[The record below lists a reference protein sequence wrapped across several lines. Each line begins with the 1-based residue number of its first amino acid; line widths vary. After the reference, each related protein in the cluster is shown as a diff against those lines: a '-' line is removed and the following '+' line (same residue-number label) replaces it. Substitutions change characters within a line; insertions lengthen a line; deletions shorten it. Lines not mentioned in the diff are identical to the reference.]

1 MSDIKQK
8 RLKILN
14 EIDKLTPK
22 CNCNNYGERV
32 FCSNCE
38 KLQVLG
44 QKLIKLS
51 RPRRSFTELGTKPKP
66 IIKVQVKRNLK
77 PIPFSINE
85 YVLAKEH
92 EMTDIAFATSKNM
105 ERNVFNRWKKKNLD
119 EINRVRVELVVG

>member
-51 RPRRSFTELGTKPKP
+51 RPRRSYTELDTKPKP
-66 IIKVQVKRNLK
+66 IKVQVKRSLK
-77 PIPFSINE
+77 PIPFSVND

-92 EMTDIAFATSKNM
+92 EITDLAFATSKNI
-105 ERNVFNRWKKKNLD
+105 ERNAFNRWKKKNLD
-119 EINRVRVELVVG
+119 EINKVKAELFVS